1 MREISQKFNVLLAQE
16 RKAFLPYFTA
26 LFPSP
31 NLFKEL
37 ILCADRVGADFI
49 EIGLPFS
56 DPLAD
61 GPTIQ
66 QANEWVLTKN
76 FTLERGLKIIEE
88 LKGKIKTPLIL
99 MSYLNPI
106 IRKGI
111 DYFAQEIKIAGLSG
125 VIIGDLPLE
134 ESEPIQ
140 RTLNAHG
147 LELIFLVAPTTSSAR
162 VMEINKKSDGFL
174 YVVSITGTT
183 GARENLPP
191 NLKNY
196 LIKVR
201 KLSSKPLC
209 VGFGVSHP
217 RQAKVIAQYSD
228 GVIVGSVLI
237 KEIMANL
244 EHPSLLSMVENLLT
258 SFRQVI

>member
-31 NLFKEL
+31 NLFKKL

-66 QANEWVLTKN
+66 KANEWVLERN
-76 FTLERGLKIIEE
+76 FTLDRWLKVIEE
-88 LKGKIKTPLIL
+88 LKGKIMTPLIL

-111 DYFAQEIKIAGLSG
+111 DYFAQEIKMAGLSG
-125 VIIGDLPLE
+125 VIIPDLPLE

-140 RTLNAHG
+140 TTLNAHG
-147 LELIFLVAPTTSSAR
+147 LELIFLVAPTTSSTR
-162 VMEINKKSDGFL
+162 VMEINRKSDGFL
-174 YVVSITGTT
+174 YVVSVTGTT
-183 GARENLPP
+183 GARKNLSR

-196 LIKVR
+196 LVKLR
-201 KLSSKPLC
+201 KLASKPLC

-217 RQAKVIAQYSD
+217 HQANIIAQHSD
-228 GVIVGSVLI
+228 GVIVGSALI
-237 KEIMANL
+237 KEIVANL
-244 EHPSLLSMVENLLT
+244 KHPSLISRIETLLI
-258 SFRQVI
+258 SFRRVI